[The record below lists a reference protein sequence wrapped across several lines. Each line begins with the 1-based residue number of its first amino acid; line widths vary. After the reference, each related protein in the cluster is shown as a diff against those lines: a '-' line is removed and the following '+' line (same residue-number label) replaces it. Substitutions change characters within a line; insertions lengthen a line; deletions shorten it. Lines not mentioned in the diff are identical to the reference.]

1 MRPPTQGLAAA
12 SAPAATPSPAASAP
26 AASAA
31 GLEGASADE
40 ILAATQK
47 AFASASSV
55 HLKGTF
61 GQAGQAV
68 TLDMRLRRGVGATG
82 SVAVGGKPL
91 ELTRVGKAAYIRGSK
106 AFYAGLMPASAV
118 QQLAGKWLKVTSS
131 SKDFASLLELTDF
144 ASFAKGA
151 FKPAGAVGKGTVVTV
166 GGRRVVELKDSDGS
180 TLDVSLEG
188 PAYPVRI
195 SGPTSEGAGLT
206 FTEYGA
212 PVVVKA
218 PPASQV
224 VAVPGSVTR
233 MTRVRVLA
241 AAAALATLLT
251 ACSGASS
258 GGSGGIAPGP
268 SSSAG
273 ASPAASGSVSASG
286 VRRRRPSTSPRR
298 PPTRSWRRPAPR
310 SWRRR
315 RCTPRASCSRTGPR
329 TPSTCGS

>member
-1 MRPPTQGLAAA
+1 MRLPLTLAAAAGAAALLAACGGSSGGAGAAATQGL
-12 SAPAATPSPAASAP
+12 AASAP
-26 AASAA
+26 AASLSPSASPAAAAA
-31 GLEGASADE
+31 GGLESASAEE

-68 TLDMRLRRGVGATG
+68 ELDMRLKRGVGATG

-91 ELTRVGKAAYIRGSK
+91 ELTRVGKVAYIRGSK
-106 AFYAGLMPASAV
+106 AFYAGLMPAAAA

-151 FKPAGAVGKGTVVTV
+151 FKPTGAVGKGTVVTV
-166 GGRRVVELKDSDGS
+166 GGHRVVELKDGDGS
-180 TLDVSLEG
+180 KLDVSLEG
-188 PAYPVRI
+188 PAYPVRV
-195 SGPTSEGAGLT
+195 SGPTSQGASQGLT

-224 VAVPGSVTR
+224 VAVPG
-233 MTRVRVLA
+233 A
-241 AAAALATLLT
+241 
-251 ACSGASS
+251 
-258 GGSGGIAPGP
+258 
-268 SSSAG
+268 
-273 ASPAASGSVSASG
+273 
-286 VRRRRPSTSPRR
+286 
-298 PPTRSWRRPAPR
+298 
-310 SWRRR
+310 
-315 RCTPRASCSRTGPR
+315 
-329 TPSTCGS
+329 

>member
-1 MRPPTQGLAAA
+1 MRLPLSLAAAAGAAALLAACGGSSGGAGAAATQGLAAS
-12 SAPAATPSPAASAP
+12 SAPAATPSPAAS
-26 AASAA
+26 ASAA

-61 GQAGQAV
+61 GQDGQAV
-68 TLDMRLRRGVGATG
+68 KLDMRLKRGVGATG

-106 AFYAGLMPASAV
+106 AFYAGLMPASAA

-151 FKPAGAVGKGTVVTV
+151 FKPAGAVGKGTAVTV

-180 TLDVSLEG
+180 TLDVSLDG

-195 SGPTSEGAGLT
+195 SGPTSEGAGQGLT

-212 PVVVKA
+212 PVVVKV

-224 VAVPGSVTR
+224 VAV
-233 MTRVRVLA
+233 
-241 AAAALATLLT
+241 
-251 ACSGASS
+251 
-258 GGSGGIAPGP
+258 
-268 SSSAG
+268 AG
-273 ASPAASGSVSASG
+273 A
-286 VRRRRPSTSPRR
+286 
-298 PPTRSWRRPAPR
+298 
-310 SWRRR
+310 
-315 RCTPRASCSRTGPR
+315 
-329 TPSTCGS
+329 